1 MSGALVCSMLAD
13 YDRTAALSIELNLLA
28 PFTGHEYFA
37 RVIPRPKSE
46 ALFVEALKYIPGG
59 VNSPVRAFR
68 AVGGQPF
75 FVNKAKGAHVWD
87 VDGNEYIDYVC
98 TWGPAILGHAHPKI
112 IKAVQQAAENGT
124 SFGIPNPFEL
134 TMAKLIC
141 FAVPSVQKIRM
152 CNSGTEA
159 CMSAIRLA
167 RGFTKR
173 DKIIKFDGCYH
184 GHADSL
190 LVKAGSGALTF
201 GHPDSAGV
209 PAAFTQHTIVVPFND
224 ADAVKAAF
232 DANKGQVAGIILE
245 PVPGNA
251 GVYLPKP
258 GYLEFLRKITI
269 EDGSLLIFD
278 EVMTGF
284 RLAWGGAQGRFGI
297 TPDLSCFG
305 KIIGGG
311 LPVGAFGGR
320 ADIMDCLAPL
330 GPVYQAG
337 TLSGNPLAMA
347 AGLAALE
354 ELGGTKR
361 INPHPDPLPS
371 KGEGTGER
379 QVLSKDVGLKSV
391 AEQSLLSP
399 SKRGEDQGEGIAAR
413 RDDYTRL
420 EELGV
425 QLEAGIK
432 DAARK
437 AKVLVQFNRCGS
449 MFCAYFTAQPVHNL
463 ADAMHSDR
471 ERFKNFFHGMLAER
485 IYLAPSQFEAG
496 FFSTAHSEADVQKT
510 VAVAAQ
516 TMKTL

>member
-1 MSGALVCSMLAD
+1 MIS
-13 YDRTAALSIELNLLA
+13 R
-28 PFTGHEYFA
+28 A
-37 RVIPRPKSE
+37 RSE
-46 ALFVEALKYIPGG
+46 ALFAEALRCIPGG

-75 FVNKAKGAHVWD
+75 FAQRAKGARVWD
-87 VDGNEYIDYVC
+87 VDDNEYIDYVG

-112 IKAVQQAAENGT
+112 IRAVQQAAEHGT
-124 SFGIPNPFEL
+124 SFGIPNPAEV

-141 FAVPSVQKIRM
+141 EAAPSVEKVRL

-167 RGFTKR
+167 RGFTRR

-209 PAAFTQHTIVVPFND
+209 PADFAKHTLTLPFND
-224 ADAVKAAF
+224 SEAVKACF
-232 DANKGQVAGIILE
+232 EANAGQIAGVILE

-251 GVYLPKP
+251 GLYLPKP
-258 GYLEFLRKITI
+258 GHLDFLRQITQQH
-269 EDGSLLIFD
+269 GAVLIFD

-284 RLAWGGAQGRFGI
+284 RLAFGGAQERFGVR
-297 TPDLSCFG
+297 PDLSCFG

-320 ADIMDCLAPL
+320 AEIMDCLAPL

-347 AGLAALE
+347 AGIAALE
-354 ELGGTKR
+354 ELQ
-361 INPHPDPLPS
+361 
-371 KGEGTGER
+371 TGDAYR
-379 QVLSKDVGLKSV
+379 
-391 AEQSLLSP
+391 
-399 SKRGEDQGEGIAAR
+399 
-413 RDDYTRL
+413 RL
-420 EELGV
+420 EELGAA
-425 QLEAGIK
+425 LETGLRRAAKSAGEP
-432 DAARK
+432 
-437 AKVLVQFNRCGS
+437 VQFNRCGS
-449 MFCAYFTAQPVHNL
+449 MFCSYFTNEPVHSL
-463 ADAMHSDR
+463 ADAMKSDR
-471 ERFKNFFHGMLAER
+471 ARFAKFFHGMLAEG

-496 FFSTAHSEADVQKT
+496 FISTAHSVGDIEKT
-510 VAVAAQ
+510 VAAAA
-516 TMKTL
+516 KVLKSL